1 MTLLRNR
8 LSLAALAA
16 TLCVS
21 APAASRAGA
30 LDVAEPQ
37 PTFTDLQ
44 GKPHTLAELRGH
56 PAVVNFWA
64 TWCGPCK
71 EEMPHLQRLA
81 DSYAA
86 QGVRFVAVSLDAAG
100 THRAKIPTV
109 LRQRSVSIPVWT
121 GATERTLASLQLGEI
136 VPATII
142 LDEAG
147 TPIGRIE
154 GEARDKDVRSRL
166 DWLLSGRAG
175 KQPKAV
181 QKNDWYVAIDRRT

>member
-1 MTLLRNR
+1 MTFLCNR
-8 LSLAALAA
+8 LSLVALSA

-21 APAASRAGA
+21 ALAAPRAGA
-30 LDVAEPQ
+30 LETAEPQ

-71 EEMPHLQRLA
+71 EEMPHLQKLA

-86 QGVRFVAVSLDAAG
+86 QGVRFIAVSLDAAD
-100 THRAKIPTV
+100 TQAKIPTV
-109 LRQRSVSIPVWT
+109 LRQRNVSIPVWT
-121 GATERTLASLQLGEI
+121 GATERTLASLQLGEL

-147 TPIGRIE
+147 APIGRIE

-175 KQPKAV
+175 KQPKPV
-181 QKNDWYVAIDRRT
+181 QRNDW